1 MSKSKKLTK
10 MFKKFGIDKV
20 KKGTEFAYVYEDN
33 TILYTTDTCEVDEF
47 FSNFLKE
54 RFDYDD
60 KYPFA
65 MSLLHE
71 VGHHVN
77 NDEIVDNIYA
87 FCIGEKYKISKA
99 VEKLNDND
107 LERYKELNFQYF
119 NLPDEIMAT
128 AWAVNYA
135 KKHSKKLAKIEKI
148 VRG

>member
-10 MFKKFGIDKV
+10 IFKKFDIDKV

-47 FSNFLKE
+47 FSSFLKD

-87 FCIGEKYKISKA
+87 FCIAEKYKISKA
-99 VEKLNDND
+99 VEKVSDSD
-107 LERYKELNFQYF
+107 LERYKELNYQYF

-128 AWAVNYA
+128 AWAVQYA
-135 KKHSKKLAKIEKI
+135 KKHPKKLAKIEKI